1 MVRLKRIAVPLG
13 KDQLAHATAATADG
27 CYAEQPKR
35 PPLLR

>member
-1 MVRLKRIAVPLG
+1 MGRLKQIAVPLV
-13 KDQLAHATAATADG
+13 KDQLAHATATTADG